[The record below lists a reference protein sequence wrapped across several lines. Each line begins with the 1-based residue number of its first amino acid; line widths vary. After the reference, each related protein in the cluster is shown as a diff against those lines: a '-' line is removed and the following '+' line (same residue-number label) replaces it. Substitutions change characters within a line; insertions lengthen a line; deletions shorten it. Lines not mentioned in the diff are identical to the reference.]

1 MKIGG
6 DDFVR
11 QMDKG
16 TDFVQTAFQS
26 SQGIVES
33 KVPTLIFKGVVI
45 DINFKTTSTYL
56 QAAMNPPFSVY
67 AKLIGIDDDT
77 DAPEYQ
83 IEKTYYPPLLSM
95 HSISIPEIGE
105 EVLILKETPEVSAAG
120 YYVGRVNDGTAL
132 NIRYARDYVGNQQS
146 TANVYKYGFS
156 FDVRKL
162 RQAKIDKM
170 PSSKFNNI
178 SIPMTYGDVVQQGRS
193 KTYVRHSFNRNNK
206 DGVLEQG
213 ILEEGQLSSNNI
225 QQNTYA
231 SIGRGRNKEMINNG
245 ASITPNSLQ
254 NAYTGGVVGR
264 MGNLLQSENNIPIQN
279 YDPSIGITRT
289 KTIHFVDSS
298 IKRLGDYNI
307 QSDPTKKMAD
317 SLDGEEK
324 SMIVN
329 MADEIYNISNKDNS
343 GNIYRQVLGEKLITH
358 QRQSTQLIKLM
369 LDGLSGMADTMSVF
383 LSAFVEHEH
392 ALPKIELNLEKTIE
406 HRDRYVQ
413 PAVFTP
419 QEPETIRIPARRI
432 RMRTGT
438 TESGR
443 PIYGYTTVP
452 GFTKQVER
460 PPKMTR
466 PPRVRS
472 RNVSQEINFEA
483 IIGGEEDPRFTAP
496 IETNSGDIEN
506 PSPMGLKTQTVSESA
521 EGLVELFST
530 QKELLDRLFIRA
542 NDFLSKNQY
551 IN

>member
-6 DDFVR
+6 DDFIR
-11 QMDKG
+11 QMDRG

-45 DINFKTTSTYL
+45 DVNFKTTSTYL

-77 DAPEYQ
+77 ESPEYQ
-83 IEKTYYPPLLSM
+83 IDKTYYPPLLSM
-95 HSISIPEIGE
+95 HTLSIPEIGE
-105 EVLILKETPEVSAAG
+105 EVLILKETPEVSSAG

-132 NIRYARDYVGNQQS
+132 NIRYARDYVGNQQN

-162 RQAKIDKM
+162 REAQIDKM
-170 PSSKFNNI
+170 PSDKFNNI

-213 ILEEGQLSSNNI
+213 ILEVGQLSNNRP
-225 QQNTYA
+225 QNTYTF
-231 SIGRGRNKEMINNG
+231 IGRGRNKDIIESPL
-245 ASITPNSLQ
+245 SITPNSLQ
-254 NAYTGGVVGR
+254 DAYTNGNNGKIA
-264 MGNLLQSENNIPIQN
+264 NLLQSENNVPIQN
-279 YDPSIGITRT
+279 YDPSIGVTRT
-289 KTIHFVDSS
+289 KTIHFIDNS

-324 SMIVN
+324 AMIVN
-329 MADEIYNISNKDNS
+329 MADEIYNISNKDSS
-343 GNIYRQVLGEKLITH
+343 GNIYRQVLGEKLINH
-358 QRQSTQLIKLM
+358 QKQSSELIKLM
-369 LDGLSGMADTMSVF
+369 LDGLSGMAETMQVF

-419 QEPETIRIPARRI
+419 QAPEIISIPPRRI
-432 RMRTGT
+432 RIQTGT
-438 TESGR
+438 NQWGR
-443 PIYGYTTVP
+443 PIYGYSTIP
-452 GFTKQVER
+452 GFTKEVER
-460 PPKMTR
+460 PPKMMR

-472 RNVSQEINFEA
+472 RNISQEINFEA
-483 IIGGEEDPRFTAP
+483 IIGGAEDPRFTAP
-496 IETNSGDIEN
+496 IETNSGNTED
-506 PSPMGLKTQTVSESA
+506 PSPMGLKTQTISESA

>member
-6 DDFVR
+6 DDFIR
-11 QMDKG
+11 QMDRG

-26 SQGIVES
+26 SQGIVDS

-45 DINFKTTSTYL
+45 DINFKTTSNYL

-77 DAPEYQ
+77 QSPEYQ
-83 IEKTYYPPLLSM
+83 IDKTYYPPLLSM
-95 HSISIPEIGE
+95 HTLSIPEIGE
-105 EVLILKETPEVSAAG
+105 EVLILKETPEVAAAG

-162 RQAKIDKM
+162 REAKIDKM
-170 PSSKFNNI
+170 PSGKFNNI

-213 ILEEGQLSSNNI
+213 ILEEGQLSNNRP
-225 QQNTYA
+225 QNTYV
-231 SIGRGRNKEMINNG
+231 SIGAGRNKELIDNPL
-245 ASITPNSLQ
+245 AVTPNSLQ
-254 NAYTGGVVGR
+254 SAYSNGNNGNIA
-264 MGNLLQSENNIPIQN
+264 NLLQSENNVPIQN

-358 QRQSTQLIKLM
+358 QKQSSQLIKLM

-432 RMRTGT
+432 RMQTGT
-438 TESGR
+438 TEGGQ
-443 PIYGYTTVP
+443 PIYGYTTIP

-466 PPRVRS
+466 QPRVRS

-483 IIGGEEDPRFTAP
+483 IIGGAEDPRFTAP
-496 IETNSGDIEN
+496 IETNSGDVEN

-542 NDFLSKNQY
+542 NDFLSKNQFV
-551 IN
+551 N

>member
-11 QMDKG
+11 QMDRG
-16 TDFVQTAFQS
+16 ADFVQTAFQS

-77 DAPEYQ
+77 DSPEYQ

-105 EVLILKETPEVSAAG
+105 EVLILKETPEVAAAG

-225 QQNTYA
+225 QQNTYT
-231 SIGRGRNKEMINNG
+231 SIGRGRNKEMMNNG
-245 ASITPNSLQ
+245 TSITPNSLQ

-279 YDPSIGITRT
+279 YDPSIGVTRT

-358 QRQSTQLIKLM
+358 QKQSSQLIKLM

-432 RMRTGT
+432 RMQTGT
-438 TESGR
+438 TEGGQ
-443 PIYGYTTVP
+443 PIYGYTTIP

-466 PPRVRS
+466 QPRVRS

-483 IIGGEEDPRFTAP
+483 IIGGAEDPRFTAP
-496 IETNSGDIEN
+496 IETNSGDVEN

-530 QKELLDRLFIRA
+530 QKELLDRLFNRA
-542 NDFLSKNQY
+542 NDYLSKNQY